1 MGIASFLNL
10 AVKAGTSLL
19 FATLGEILSEKV
31 GHLNLGVEGLMQIG
45 AVIGFI
51 VGFQTGHPLLAVL
64 FAALAGSIGALIY
77 ALVTITFKA
86 NQVVTGL
93 SLTIFGVG
101 FANFFGSRYVGKN
114 VPQEIVNFF
123 RPVTIP
129 GLGRIPFIGEVFFQQ
144 SFYVYL
150 SYLCVILL
158 ALYLR
163 KTRWGLNTRFIGE
176 NPVAAEA
183 GGINVTLYKY
193 ANIWVSG
200 CLCGLGGGFLSLV
213 YMSVYPIDVVA
224 GQGWIAVALVIF
236 SVWSAPKA
244 MAGAYFFGA
253 LRIVGTRLQHLH
265 LPISVF
271 AFTALP
277 YIATIVVLI
286 LTAMNKRK
294 ENKAPAWLGINYF
307 REDR

>member
-19 FATLGEILSEKV
+19 FATLGEILSEKT
-31 GHLNLGVEGLMQIG
+31 GHLNLGVEGLMQMG

-51 VGFQTGHPLLAVL
+51 VGFQTGNPVLAVL
-64 FAALAGSIGALIY
+64 FSALAGSIGALIY
-77 ALVTITFKA
+77 ALVTVTFKA

-101 FANFFGSRYVGKN
+101 FANFFGSGYVGKN
-114 VPQEIVNFF
+114 VPQTIVDFF
-123 RPVTIP
+123 KPVTVP
-129 GLGRIPFIGEVFFQQ
+129 LLGQIPFVGEVFFQH
-144 SFYVYL
+144 SSYVYL
-150 SYLCVILL
+150 SYLCVVLM

-193 ANIWVSG
+193 VNILISG

-213 YMSVYPIDVVA
+213 YMTVYPIDVVA

-244 MAGAYFFGA
+244 MGGAYFFGA

-265 LPISVF
+265 LPVSVF

-277 YIATIVVLI
+277 YVATIVVLI
-286 LTAMNKRK
+286 LTAMNKSK
-294 ENKAPAWLGINYF
+294 DNKAPAWLGINFF